1 MSAVGNKWTV
11 GEEEQLVSEVK
22 EGLSIEQIASNH
34 NRNTGGIKSRIY
46 MIAIRM
52 SQTRDLSDVCNEL
65 KLTVDEVVSYKTRE
79 LERNTT
85 KQQSN
90 GNKKPNVCLE
100 SELDVLKQIR
110 NILLRLETKLDA
122 KV

>member
-1 MSAVGNKWTV
+1 
-11 GEEEQLVSEVK
+11 
-22 EGLSIEQIASNH
+22 
-34 NRNTGGIKSRIY
+34 
-46 MIAIRM
+46 
-52 SQTRDLSDVCNEL
+52 VCNEL
-65 KLTVDEVVSYKTRE
+65 KLTVDEVESYKTRE
-79 LERNTT
+79 LERKTT